1 MASADRMLI
10 ACPRCHS
17 WPMAATSS
25 RGRPESEMLFR
36 CQRCGAQ
43 ERLGSL
49 SRAADQAPHG
59 TGGAGRGPARTQA
72 GLPR

>member
-17 WPMAATSS
+17 WPMAATSP
-25 RGRPESEMLFR
+25 RGRPESEMVFK
-36 CQRCGAQ
+36 CPRCGAQ
-43 ERLGSL
+43 ERLGSA

-59 TGGAGRGPARTQA
+59 VDHTGHRPARTHA
-72 GLPR
+72 GLAR

>member
-1 MASADRMLI
+1 MAAADRMLI

-25 RGRPESEMLFR
+25 RGRPESEMLFK
-36 CQRCGAQ
+36 CQRCGAR

-49 SRAADQAPHG
+49 SRAADQAPHDAP
-59 TGGAGRGPARTQA
+59 AGQPPERVQRGLLR
-72 GLPR
+72 